1 MSRENIL
8 FGVVGLLLGYVVA
21 FHLVVHINQTRAA
34 DGSDALPEGHP
45 SVAAAG
51 GAKDGGRLRAAA
63 DSAAKAANDAPKDFD
78 AQVRA
83 ADAYAQASAYDDA
96 ADFLLR
102 ANALRPDDYSTLVK
116 LGTVY
121 SAAARFDDAERWYK
135 AALDKRPD
143 DLDARSELA
152 LTYFMRTPPQSE
164 KAVSELRRNLESDP
178 YHLPS
183 LHNLTLMLL
192 ETKRLDEASATLDRL
207 EKVKPD
213 YEQLPQLRAEV
224 EKARRSTPA
233 SSDSAGGKGA
243 KKSPTD

>member
-1 MSRENIL
+1 MNRENIL
-8 FGVVGLLLGYVVA
+8 SGVVGLLLGYVVA

-34 DGSDALPEGHP
+34 DGLEALPEGHP
-45 SVAAAG
+45 AVAAAAG
-51 GAKDGGRLRAAA
+51 GNAKDGGRLRAAA
-63 DSAAKAANDAPKDFD
+63 DAAARAANEAPKDFD

-83 ADAYAQASAYDDA
+83 ADAYAQASVYADA
-96 ADFLLR
+96 ADFLVR
-102 ANALRPDDYSTLVK
+102 ANALRPDDYATLVK

-121 SAAARFDDAERWYK
+121 SAAARFDDAERWYR

-164 KAVSELRRNLESDP
+164 RAVAELRRNLETDP

-192 ETKRLDEASATLDRL
+192 ETKRLDEAEATLDRL
-207 EKVKPD
+207 EKAKPD

-224 EKARRSTPA
+224 EKARRAARAP
-233 SSDSAGGKGA
+233 DSASKGA